1 MAYNISLSNGD
12 LLAIVD
18 DGTADISSASIAL
31 VGKNFSGYGQYLNE
45 NFVHL
50 TENFAGETAPANQL
64 VGQLW
69 YDVTNSELK
78 VWNST
83 QWIAASKPTVV
94 NDTVS
99 TTPHFLTFSDAIAGA
114 PQFKVSSLSGRGLV
128 YIPSTGRFGLGTN
141 LPEAKFVVS
150 NNTST
155 FLSDPDNTT
164 TIQTHGRVGEP
175 TNVLIDSYGGS
186 ISTNDYSANNS
197 SLIVLRRANGS
208 NNSLESVKNNDFIGS
223 LAAQAY
229 NGSNYSSVRSRISFQ
244 AAENWTIGSNGTK
257 VTFFVTPNGA
267 TTPVIAATL
276 NQDSSA
282 QFQGNIVGAANMNIA
297 GTVYVAG
304 SVLANGDITAY
315 YTSDQRLKTNLQ
327 KIDNALDKVDQL
339 EGITFNW
346 NELATGKNMSVRE
359 AGLLAQQVNTVL
371 PEAVSTRADGY
382 MAVQYEKTI
391 PLLIEAIKELK
402 AEINQLKKTV

>member
-1 MAYNISLSNGD
+1 
-12 LLAIVD
+12 
-18 DGTADISSASIAL
+18 
-31 VGKNFSGYGQYLNE
+31 
-45 NFVHL
+45 
-50 TENFAGETAPANQL
+50 
-64 VGQLW
+64 
-69 YDVTNSELK
+69 
-78 VWNST
+78 
-83 QWIAASKPTVV
+83 VV
-94 NDTVS
+94 NDIVS

-150 NNTST
+150 NNIST
-155 FLSDPDNTT
+155 FLSDPDTIT
-164 TIQTHGRVGEP
+164 TIQTHGRVGEA
-175 TNVLIDSYGGS
+175 TNILIDSYGGS
-186 ISTNDYSANNS
+186 ISTNNYNANNS
-197 SLIVLRRANGS
+197 SVVVLRRANGS
-208 NNSLESVKNNDFIGS
+208 NDSLESVKNNDYIGS
-223 LAAQAY
+223 LAAQGY
-229 NGSNYSSVRSRISFQ
+229 NGSNYSTIRSRIGFQ
-244 AAENWTIGSNGTK
+244 ASENWTIGSNGTK
-257 VTFFVTPNGA
+257 VTFYVTPNGS

-282 QFQGNIVGAANMNIA
+282 QFQGNIIGAQDMSIA

-327 KIDNALDKVDQL
+327 RIDNAIDKVGQL

-346 NELATGKNMSVRE
+346 NELADGKNMSVRE
-359 AGLLAQQVNTVL
+359 AGLLAQQVNSVL
-371 PEAVSTRADGY
+371 PEAVTTRPDGY

-402 AEINQLKKTV
+402 AEIEQLKKIA